1 MCREWYVAMDHV
13 FDCCCGV
20 QIYQEMIEDG
30 EVNPPEANNLY
41 QDVST
46 ISVCNLN

>member
-1 MCREWYVAMDHV
+1 MVAMDHV
-13 FDCCCGV
+13 FDWFSVVCGV

-46 ISVCNLN
+46 LSNILYVI